1 MSSDWQEGANKRRN
15 ERQTKVSDETNQKGK
30 RKDRKTWCRG
40 KVGVE
45 HTPECVVY
53 RDFLPTWRMLI
64 CNTCGK
70 QLKVYAPRLGTTTKP
85 KPDWVTF

>member
-1 MSSDWQEGANKRRN
+1 MSGDDWQEGANKRRD
-15 ERQTKVSDETNQKGK
+15 ERQTKVSDEPPTKGK

-45 HTPECVVY
+45 HIPECVLY

-64 CNTCGK
+64 CKTCGK
-70 QLKVYAPRLGTTTKP
+70 QLKVYAPRREGQEKP
-85 KPDWVTF
+85 SWVTF